1 MVGVPSPLKRP
12 GSSEKN
18 LGHILPLLNVLIL
31 VRGIYVRLTF
41 RFPFSAVSYF
51 DMGFVVTSFAFPMVS
66 SALILRNLGII
77 DFPLPLKRSSS

>member
-1 MVGVPSPLKRP
+1 MVGVLPLFKRP

-18 LGHILPLLNVLIL
+18 LGHILPVLSVPIL
-31 VRGIYVRLTF
+31 VRGIYVRLTL

-51 DMGFVVTSFAFPMVS
+51 GMGIVVTSFAFPMVS
-66 SALILRNLGII
+66 SALILRNLGIS